1 MTELTKIVIPV
12 AGLGTRVLP
21 ASKVIPKEMLT
32 VVDRPVIQY
41 VVEEAVDAG
50 FRQIILVTSDGKSA
64 IEDHFDAHFELEV
77 TLERK
82 GKSHLIESIRDIV
95 PPDVTISSVRQ
106 HHPLGLGHAVR
117 CAAPLIGDEA
127 FAVSLPD
134 VLIYHPSG
142 EHSKDLKA
150 LVREYQTTGAALFMV
165 EPVPRER
172 VDQYGIVDCNGE
184 PAEPG
189 KTMDIVGMV
198 EKPKVS
204 EAPSNLSIIGRYILP
219 ARTLE
224 LLRETEPG
232 AGGEIQL
239 TDAMQKLL
247 AESPMKAYSLQGKT
261 YDCGDKL
268 GFLRANI
275 RFGLSHPELGTAFRE
290 IFEEFV
296 RETR

>member
-1 MTELTKIVIPV
+1 MKPLTKIVIPV

-41 VVEEAVDAG
+41 VVEEAVAAG
-50 FRQIILVTSDGKSA
+50 FTQIILVTSDGKSA

-82 GKSHLIESIRDIV
+82 GKSQLIDTIRDIV
-95 PPDVTISSVRQ
+95 PPQVSICSVRQ
-106 HHPLGLGHAVR
+106 HHPLGLGHAVL

-134 VLIYHPSG
+134 VLLYHPSG
-142 EHSKDLKA
+142 DHALDLKS
-150 LVREYQTTGAALFMV
+150 LVGAYEQDSALFMV
-165 EPVPRER
+165 EPVPEEN
-172 VDQYGIVDCNGE
+172 VSSYGIVDCGDARPE
-184 PAEPG
+184 SG
-189 KTMDIVGMV
+189 KISDIVGMV

-247 AESPMKAYSLQGKT
+247 EEAPVKAYSLKGKT

-268 GFLRANI
+268 GFLRANV
-275 RFGLSHPELGTAFRE
+275 RFGLSHPELGSAFRD

-296 RETR
+296 HETR

>member
-1 MTELTKIVIPV
+1 MKDLTKLVIPV

-41 VVEEAVDAG
+41 VVEEAVEAG
-50 FRQIILVTSDGKSA
+50 FKQIILVTSDGKSA

-82 GKSHLIESIRDIV
+82 GKAQLIDSIRDIV
-95 PPDVTISSVRQ
+95 PPEVTISSVRQ
-106 HHPLGLGHAVR
+106 HHPLGLGHAVL

-142 EHSKDLKA
+142 DHGLDLKA
-150 LVREYQTTGAALFMV
+150 LVAGYEATGADQFLV
-165 EPVPRER
+165 EEVPRDK
-172 VDQYGIVDCNGE
+172 VSSYGIVDCAGAE
-184 PAEPG
+184 PEPG

-198 EKPKVS
+198 EKPAVES
-204 EAPSNLSIIGRYILP
+204 APSNLSIIGRYILP

-224 LLRETEPG
+224 LLRQTQPG

-239 TDAMQKLL
+239 TDAMQQLL
-247 AESPMKAYSLQGKT
+247 TETPIKAYSLMGKT

-268 GFLRANI
+268 GFLRANV

>member
-1 MTELTKIVIPV
+1 MNELTKIVIPV

-41 VVEEAVDAG
+41 VIEEAVEAG
-50 FRQIILVTSDGKSA
+50 FRQIILVTSDGKQA

-82 GKSHLIESIRDIV
+82 GKPQLIESVRDIV
-95 PPDVTISSVRQ
+95 PPDVTICSVRQ
-106 HHPLGLGHAVR
+106 HHPLGLGHAVL

-134 VLIYHPSG
+134 VLLYHPSG
-142 EHSKDLKA
+142 DHGLDLKA
-150 LVREYQTTGAALFMV
+150 LVREHGKTGAALFMV

-172 VDQYGIVDCNGE
+172 VSSYGIVDCAGAE
-184 PAEPG
+184 PQPG

-198 EKPKVS
+198 EKPPV
-204 EAPSNLSIIGRYILP
+204 EQAPSNLSIIGRYILP
-219 ARTLE
+219 ARTLQ
-224 LLRETEPG
+224 LLRETKPG

-239 TDAMQKLL
+239 TDAMQQLL
-247 AESPMKAYSLQGKT
+247 AESPMKAYSLEGKT

-275 RFGLSHPELGTAFRE
+275 RFGLSHPELGMAFRE

>member
-1 MTELTKIVIPV
+1 MKPLTKIVIPV

-41 VVEEAVDAG
+41 VVEEAVAAG
-50 FRQIILVTSDGKSA
+50 FTQIILVTSDGKSA

-82 GKSHLIESIRDIV
+82 GKSQLIDSIRDIV
-95 PPDVTISSVRQ
+95 PPEVTISSVRQ
-106 HHPLGLGHAVR
+106 HHPLGLGHAVL

-134 VLIYHPSG
+134 VLLYHPAG
-142 EHSKDLKA
+142 DHALDLKS
-150 LVREYQTTGAALFMV
+150 LVAVYEDGSALFMV
-165 EPVPRER
+165 EPVPQED
-172 VDQYGIVDCNGE
+172 VSSYGIVDCNGAI
-184 PAEPG
+184 PEPG
-189 KTMDIVGMV
+189 QTIDIIGLV
-198 EKPKVS
+198 EKPKVE
-204 EAPSNLSIIGRYILP
+204 EAPSNLSSIGRYILP
-219 ARTLE
+219 ARTLD
-224 LLRETEPG
+224 LLRETKPG

-247 AESPMKAYSLQGKT
+247 AEAPVKAYRLKGKT

-268 GFLRANI
+268 GFLRANV

-296 RETR
+296 HETR